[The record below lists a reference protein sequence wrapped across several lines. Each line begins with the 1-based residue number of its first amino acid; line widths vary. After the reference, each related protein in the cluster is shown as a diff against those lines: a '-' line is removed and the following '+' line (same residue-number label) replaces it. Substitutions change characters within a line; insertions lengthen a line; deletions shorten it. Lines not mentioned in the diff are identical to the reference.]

1 MSAYMVVELEVTDA
15 EAYAAYS
22 RLAVPMIQ
30 RFGGQ
35 VLAASDAVTALEG
48 EPARRLII
56 IAFESDAQARTFY
69 ESPEY
74 QTQQPLRVRAARS
87 RLLLVPG
94 L

>member
-1 MSAYMVVELEVTDA
+1 MTAYMMAELEVTDP

-22 RLAVPMIQ
+22 RVAVPTIQ

-35 VLAASDAVTALEG
+35 VLAASDAVAPLEG
-48 EPARRLII
+48 EPARRMIL
-56 IAFESDAQARTFY
+56 IAFASEAQARTFY
-69 ESPEY
+69 ESAEY
-74 QTQQPLRVRAARS
+74 QTQQAMRARAARS